1 MATSRLMFGI
11 ELSKGLIRMSDSS
24 IQISSDDSGANQRLE
39 NRPPP
44 AENENGIVSSLA
56 HEINNPLEALYQLH
70 YLIGTEGTLQEKGRE
85 YLALAREEVQRIS
98 QILHAA
104 MELRDSGGPEDTDVP
119 ELLRS
124 VLSFYKSRFVS
135 QDISVNTRFSTAANL
150 CAFPHQLRQMCANLL
165 LNAADAMP
173 KGGKMYARIAPAHEW
188 NGGHRRG
195 FRLTFA
201 DTGCG
206 IAAKDLV
213 RMWDPFFTTKG
224 PAGNGIGL
232 SLVKNTVQKHH
243 GALRVRSSTKAGHS
257 GTVFSIFLPCA

>member
-1 MATSRLMFGI
+1 LATTGFCLVSNKEGGDAMT
-11 ELSKGLIRMSDSS
+11 DSS
-24 IQISSDDSGANQRLE
+24 MRISSGHSVGDNGQG

-56 HEINNPLEALYQLH
+56 HEMNNPLEALHQLH
-70 YLIGTEGTLQEKGRE
+70 YLIETEGTLREKGRQ
-85 YLALAREEVQRIS
+85 YLSLAREEVDRIS

-104 MELRDSGGPEDTDVP
+104 MELRDSGDPEDIDVP

-124 VLSFYKSRFVS
+124 VLNFYRSRFAA
-135 QDISVNTRFSTAANL
+135 QRISVDTRYDAAAHL
-150 CAFPHQLRQMCANLL
+150 SGYPHQLRQMCANLL

-173 KGGKMYARIAPAHEW
+173 KGGKMYARISPGHEW
-188 NGGHRRG
+188 KGRHRRG
-195 FRLTFA
+195 LRFTFA

-206 IAAKDLV
+206 IAAKDLA

-243 GALRVRSSTKAGHS
+243 GALRVRSSTRSSHS